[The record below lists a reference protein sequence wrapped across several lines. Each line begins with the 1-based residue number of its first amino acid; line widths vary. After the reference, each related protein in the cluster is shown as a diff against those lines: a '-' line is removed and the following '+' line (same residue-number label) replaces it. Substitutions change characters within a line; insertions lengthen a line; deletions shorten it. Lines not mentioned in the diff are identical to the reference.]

1 MSTSGGRTPRRLVLF
16 GVTGQVGQE
25 VLEVLEEEEAP
36 VADLVGV
43 ASPDSAGRT
52 FYFAGQERDVEI
64 DWPALKGRDLVIVCT
79 RGPAALEIVR
89 ESLHAQVPCLDLT
102 GALAAQTGA
111 AVPTP
116 FASDLENDADE
127 ALRTAPLLSAPSAT
141 ALAWA
146 PLLDVFAASPGLARV
161 RGTVLASAAAHGRP
175 GVVAL
180 SEESIALFNQSAG
193 PDPGPAGQA
202 VAFDVLPGGSV
213 DTDRVR
219 SELARKF
226 GAELGLDVASM
237 QVPTFVGEGSWLS
250 FELAAPLERSEVEA
264 RLEKAPGLD
273 FVASGPGA
281 RGLAAVDP
289 DGPEPLGPTLRDA
302 AGMDGVLAGRL
313 EADQALAEGLGWRV
327 WLACDPLRL
336 VAAHALRMA
345 GRRLGWS

>member
-1 MSTSGGRTPRRLVLF
+1 MSTAAAATPRRIVLF
-16 GVTGQVGQE
+16 GVTGQLGQE
-25 VLEVLEEEEAP
+25 LLELLDEAEAP
-36 VADLVGV
+36 IAELVGV

-52 FYFAGQERDVEI
+52 FPFAGQERDVET

-89 ESLHAQVPCLDLT
+89 ESLRAQVPCLDLT
-102 GALAAQTGA
+102 GALAEQAE
-111 AVPTP
+111 VPAP
-116 FASDLENDADE
+116 FAAELEGDGAHA
-127 ALRTAPLLSAPSAT
+127 ALGTAPLIAVPSAT

-146 PLLDVFAASPGLARV
+146 GLLDAFAASPGLVRV
-161 RGTVLASAAAHGRP
+161 RGTVVSSAAAHGRP

-202 VAFDVLPGGSV
+202 VAFDVLPGGVV
-213 DTDRVR
+213 DPERVR
-219 SELARKF
+219 GELARRF
-226 GAELGLDVASM
+226 GEAVRLDVAVL
-237 QVPTFVGEGSWLS
+237 QVPTFVGEGSWVSL
-250 FELAAPLERSEVEA
+250 ELAAPLDRAEVEA
-264 RLEKAPGLD
+264 RLEGAAALEY
-273 FVASGPGA
+273 VAAGPGA

-302 AGMDGVLAGRL
+302 AGVDRVLAGRV
-313 EADQALAEGLGWRV
+313 EPDRALAEGLGWRV

-336 VAAHALRMA
+336 VAAHALRIA